1 MTDLSAKVERCPGLY
16 CGRIPLGNNNYSEC
30 GACPRGY
37 QPNEE
42 SICLACDSEPT
53 FYDWMYLAF
62 MALLSLVLHWFFI
75 DYTNRKKTTKS
86 LISLHISALLESIIA
101 AILTLLLVEPYGSL
115 TVRSCPV
122 SKLSDWYSMLL
133 NPQPNYTKTLYCT
146 QEIVYP
152 LYTIVMI
159 YYAFS
164 LLLMMLVRPVIS
176 YKFTEKKG
184 TKSIYAALYF
194 HPVLIVLQAMLS
206 GLLYYSFSY
215 LVIAASLITG
225 VIHLSGCDLSSY
237 SSVTKDIF
245 LNGRNLTI
253 LVGHWF
259 LHAFGIISLTQL
271 TQLEIHLPIL
281 ALVPF
286 PTIFFILTIQF
297 SHPSHLEDVN

>member
-1 MTDLSAKVERCPGLY
+1 MPDVERCPGLY
-16 CGRIPLGNNNYSEC
+16 CGRIPLGDNNYSEC

-37 QPNEE
+37 QPDEQ
-42 SICLACDSEPT
+42 SICLPCDSEPT

-86 LISLHISALLESIIA
+86 LIPLHVSALLESLAA
-101 AILTLLLVEPYGSL
+101 AILTLLLVKPYGSFR
-115 TVRSCPV
+115 VRSCPV
-122 SKLSDWYSMLL
+122 NQLSDWYSMLL
-133 NPQPNYTKTLYCT
+133 NPQPNYAEKLYCT

-164 LLLMMLVRPVIS
+164 LLLMMLARPIVS
-176 YKFTEKKG
+176 YNFTQRRG

-194 HPVLIVLQAMLS
+194 HPVLIVLQAVLS
-206 GLLYYSFSY
+206 GLLYYFFSY
-215 LVIAASLITG
+215 MVIAVSLYTS
-225 VIHLSGCDLSSY
+225 VLHLSKCDLNSY
-237 SSVTKDIF
+237 SSVAKDIF

-271 TQLEIHLPIL
+271 AEPAIHLPIL

-286 PTIFFILTIQF
+286 PTLFFILTIKF
-297 SHPSHLEDVN
+297 SHPSHLEDVQ

>member
-1 MTDLSAKVERCPGLY
+1 MADPTFTVERCPGLY
-16 CGRIPLGNNNYSEC
+16 CGRILLGGNNYSEC

-37 QPNEE
+37 QPNEQ

-62 MALLSLVLHWFFI
+62 MALLSLILHWFFI
-75 DYTNRKKTTKS
+75 DYTNRNKTAKS
-86 LISLHISALLESIIA
+86 LIPFHVSALLESVVA

-115 TVRSCPV
+115 RVRSCPV
-122 SKLSDWYSMLL
+122 TKLSDWYSMLL
-133 NPQPNYTKTLYCT
+133 NPQPNYAQKLYCT

-164 LLLMMLVRPVIS
+164 LLLMMLFRPAIS
-176 YKFTEKKG
+176 YKFTQRRG

-194 HPVLIVLQAMLS
+194 HPILIVLQAVLS
-206 GLLYYSFSY
+206 GLLYYFFSY
-215 LVIAASLITG
+215 MVIVVSLITS
-225 VIHLSGCDLSSY
+225 VIHLCGCDLKSY

-286 PTIFFILTIQF
+286 PTLFFILTIQF
-297 SHPSHLEDVN
+297 SHPSHLEDVH

>member
-1 MTDLSAKVERCPGLY
+1 MTDSTSKVERCPGLY
-16 CGRIPLGNNNYSEC
+16 CGRISLGNNNYSEC

-75 DYTNRKKTTKS
+75 DHTNRKKTTKS
-86 LISLHISALLESIIA
+86 LISLHISALLESVIA

-115 TVRSCPV
+115 TIRSCPV

-164 LLLMMLVRPVIS
+164 LLLMMLARPMIS

-194 HPVLIVLQAMLS
+194 HPVLIILQAMLS

-286 PTIFFILTIQF
+286 PTIFFIFTIQF

>member
-1 MTDLSAKVERCPGLY
+1 MADPSFTVERCPGLY
-16 CGRIPLGNNNYSEC
+16 CGRILLGGNNYSEC

-37 QPNEE
+37 QPNEQ
-42 SICLACDSEPT
+42 SICLACDSQPT

-62 MALLSLVLHWFFI
+62 MALLSLILHWFFI
-75 DYTNRKKTTKS
+75 DYTNRNKTAKS
-86 LISLHISALLESIIA
+86 LIPLHVSALLESVVA

-115 TVRSCPV
+115 RVRSCPV
-122 SKLSDWYSMLL
+122 TKLSDWYSMLL
-133 NPQPNYTKTLYCT
+133 NPQPNYAQKLYCT

-164 LLLMMLVRPVIS
+164 LLLMMLFRPAIS
-176 YKFTEKKG
+176 YKFTQRRG

-194 HPVLIVLQAMLS
+194 HPILIVLQAVLS
-206 GLLYYSFSY
+206 GLLYYFFSY
-215 LVIAASLITG
+215 MVIVVSLITS
-225 VIHLSGCDLSSY
+225 VIHLCGCDLKSY

-286 PTIFFILTIQF
+286 PTLFFILTIQF
-297 SHPSHLEDVN
+297 SHPSHLEDVH